1 MFHNADKS
9 SAPASHNALPSSH
22 KETLIMSHL
31 RYTDGTPLGAQFG
44 AMCHYSQAVVLPSGI
59 VKLSGQGGWDPLT
72 GSLSPAAKEG
82 EEDPK
87 EKEFLDVSTQ
97 IDNALASIE
106 TLLRN
111 AGCSNGWS
119 DVYQVRSYHT
129 NLDSDAFFTMV
140 AKIKEKCGD
149 DHRPIWTAVGI
160 DKLGL
165 EGMKVEI
172 EVEAILPKG
181 A

>member
-1 MFHNADKS
+1 MA
-9 SAPASHNALPSSH
+9 
-22 KETLIMSHL
+22 HL
-31 RYTDGTPLGAQFG
+31 EYTDGSPLGARFG

-59 VKLSGQGGWDPLT
+59 VKLSGQGGWDPIT
-72 GSLSPAAKEG
+72 GSLSPPGAEG
-82 EEDPK
+82 ESTG
-87 EKEFLDVSTQ
+87 EKQFLDVTTQ
-97 IDNALASIE
+97 IGNALNSIE
-106 TLLRN
+106 TVLRA

-140 AKIKEKCGD
+140 RKIKEKCGD
-149 DHRPIWTAVGI
+149 EHRPVWTAVGI

-172 EVEAILPKG
+172 EVEAILPSKEG
-181 A
+181 R